1 VPKIKIPASRVRQ
14 GDLVLY
20 TTSLRVKE
28 LVSPGFYNV
37 ETLDP
42 DDTHQKGYQR
52 LLNKARAKQLADYIV
67 QGQDSHDAFLS
78 TSVFLATDKNIAF
91 NETDNTIEFDVGFVG
106 PFSVV
111 DGQHRLEGLK
121 MAAEKDN
128 RVLNFEVPV
137 NIAINL
143 PKIAQMCHFLIVN
156 TTQKSV
162 DKSVE
167 QRIIARLSAALDIED
182 IPSLPKWILNT
193 VERGEVEKA
202 VKYADYLNTTSES
215 PWLGKIQM
223 ANSDSDDATIN
234 QKSFVKAVV
243 KYVLTANNPLTI
255 VKDFEGKENFF
266 ELLESDKNSSR

>member
-78 TSVFLATDKNIAF
+78 TSVFLATDKNITF
-91 NETDNTIEFDVGFVG
+91 DETNNTIEFDVAFVG

-111 DGQHRLEGLK
+111 DGQHRLKGLK

-128 RVLNFEVPV
+128 RVLNF
-137 NIAINL
+137 
-143 PKIAQMCHFLIVN
+143 
-156 TTQKSV
+156 
-162 DKSVE
+162 
-167 QRIIARLSAALDIED
+167 
-182 IPSLPKWILNT
+182 
-193 VERGEVEKA
+193 
-202 VKYADYLNTTSES
+202 
-215 PWLGKIQM
+215 
-223 ANSDSDDATIN
+223 
-234 QKSFVKAVV
+234 
-243 KYVLTANNPLTI
+243 
-255 VKDFEGKENFF
+255 
-266 ELLESDKNSSR
+266 